1 MEQVLHRFT
10 SQVDE
15 KYSHI
20 VGRFRRELTHP
31 ERTRETELGNLFA
44 DIFTRSLGVDVMLI
58 GSGSIRAE
66 KLGPIVTYGDLIEG
80 FPYDDGVFM
89 FKVTGR
95 QLRQMLRYMLRE
107 EAYAG
112 HTEFYQLPSTLRLRY
127 DRAKGDFDYFTY
139 CGKEVGKEIGD
150 DALFTVGLQNYH
162 FKNIESFFNISY
174 ETICKLQKP
183 RTLESQYDD
192 LVADVVKKFNETQ
205 SLITVEAQYI
215 GSYKDINE
223 ALVAAHA
230 AGTGLPAI
238 AVANTDYVASYGDSG
253 LFENLDPYI
262 EGTSYDTDDFSAGLL
277 LSSQFEGKQVALP
290 FLHSTQVIYYNKT
303 MADANGWTIPE
314 KIEDFTPF
322 LAEVHKTAGVYGT
335 VVPGWDQWYFETMYL
350 NEGVQIITDDNTCD
364 LGSDTALGVTSMIKD
379 WCDAGDAYFAAG
391 TDASATMRQN
401 FYDQKTFSV
410 MHTSSLYNNY
420 VDKCPD
426 FEVGMAWYPAAS
438 TGDKNS
444 EVGGCVLGIPSK
456 NDQATKNAAW
466 QFLQFLCGKEVN
478 MEWAE
483 GTGYL
488 PTRNSV
494 LETDEG
500 KQFLE
505 KKPAFQCIFDNLN
518 LINPRIQNSAWSELA
533 TTWKNYME
541 VIMNQ
546 GGDVNSNS
554 EDMVTEID
562 EILADHA

>member
-1 MEQVLHRFT
+1 MKKISRRSFLIATGAIAAATAMTACSGGSTGKANTTASSAASAAPET
-10 SQVDE
+10 VDPS
-15 KYSHI
+15 KYE
-20 VGRFRRELTHP
+20 V
-31 ERTRETELGNLFA
+31 TE
-44 DIFTRSLGVDVMLI
+44 
-58 GSGSIRAE
+58 
-66 KLGPIVTYGDLIEG
+66 PI
-80 FPYDDGVFM
+80 
-89 FKVTGR
+89 
-95 QLRQMLRYMLRE
+95 
-107 EAYAG
+107 
-112 HTEFYQLPSTLRLRY
+112 
-127 DRAKGDFDYFTY
+127 
-139 CGKEVGKEIGD
+139 
-150 DALFTVGLQNYH
+150 
-162 FKNIESFFNISY
+162 
-174 ETICKLQKP
+174 TI
-183 RTLESQYDD
+183 TWWHALESQYDE
-192 LVADVVKKFNETQ
+192 LVADVVKKFNATQ

-230 AGTGLPAI
+230 AGTGLPAV

-253 LFENLDPYI
+253 LYENLDPYI
-262 EGTSYDTDDFSAGLL
+262 AGTGYDVDDFSAGLL
-277 LSSQFEGKQVALP
+277 LSSQYEGKQVALP

-303 MADANGWTIPE
+303 MADENGWTIPE

-322 LAEVHKTAGVYGT
+322 LAEVHSKKGIYGT

-350 NEGVQIITDDNTCD
+350 NEGVQIITGDNDCD
-364 LGSDTALGVTSMIKD
+364 LNSETALGVTNMIKG

-420 VDKCPD
+420 VSKCPD
-426 FEVGMAWYPAAS
+426 FEVGMAWYPAAT
-438 TGDKNS
+438 TGVKNS

-494 LETDEG
+494 LNTEEG
-500 KQFLE
+500 KEFLE

-518 LINPRIQNSAWSELA
+518 LINPRIQNAAWSELA

-541 VIMNQ
+541 VMMNQ
-546 GGDVNSNS
+546 DGDVTSGSN
-554 EDMVTEID
+554 DMVTEIN
-562 EILADHA
+562 EILEDHA

>member
-1 MEQVLHRFT
+1 MKKISRRSFLIATGAIAAATAMTACSGGSTGKANTTASSAASAAPET
-10 SQVDE
+10 VDPS
-15 KYSHI
+15 KYE
-20 VGRFRRELTHP
+20 V
-31 ERTRETELGNLFA
+31 TE
-44 DIFTRSLGVDVMLI
+44 
-58 GSGSIRAE
+58 
-66 KLGPIVTYGDLIEG
+66 PI
-80 FPYDDGVFM
+80 
-89 FKVTGR
+89 
-95 QLRQMLRYMLRE
+95 
-107 EAYAG
+107 
-112 HTEFYQLPSTLRLRY
+112 
-127 DRAKGDFDYFTY
+127 
-139 CGKEVGKEIGD
+139 
-150 DALFTVGLQNYH
+150 
-162 FKNIESFFNISY
+162 
-174 ETICKLQKP
+174 TI
-183 RTLESQYDD
+183 TWWHALESQYDE
-192 LVADVVKKFNETQ
+192 LVADVVKKFNATQ
-205 SLITVEAQYI
+205 NLITVEAQYI

-230 AGTGLPAI
+230 AGTGLPAV
-238 AVANTDYVASYGDSG
+238 AVANTDYVASYGESG
-253 LFENLDPYI
+253 LYEDLDPYI
-262 EGTSYDTDDFSAGLL
+262 AGTGYDVDDFSAGLL
-277 LSSQFEGKQVALP
+277 LSSQYEGKQVALP

-303 MADANGWTIPE
+303 MADENGWTIPE

-322 LAEVHKTAGVYGT
+322 LAEVHSKKGIYGT

-350 NEGVQIITDDNTCD
+350 NEGVQIITGDNDCD
-364 LGSDTALGVTSMIKD
+364 LNSETALGVTNMIKG

-420 VDKCPD
+420 VSKCPD
-426 FEVGMAWYPAAS
+426 FEVGMAWYPAAT

-494 LETDEG
+494 LNTEEG
-500 KQFLE
+500 KEFLE

-518 LINPRIQNSAWSELA
+518 LINPRIQNAAWSELA

-541 VIMNQ
+541 IMMNQ
-546 GGDVNSNS
+546 DGDVTSGSN
-554 EDMVTEID
+554 DMVTEIN
-562 EILADHA
+562 EILEDHA

>member
-1 MEQVLHRFT
+1 MKKISRRSFLTATGILTASAALTACSGGGSTGKAGAAASSAPASSAAASEAADP
-10 SQVDE
+10 S
-15 KYSHI
+15 KYE
-20 VGRFRRELTHP
+20 V
-31 ERTRETELGNLFA
+31 TE
-44 DIFTRSLGVDVMLI
+44 
-58 GSGSIRAE
+58 
-66 KLGPIVTYGDLIEG
+66 PI
-80 FPYDDGVFM
+80 
-89 FKVTGR
+89 
-95 QLRQMLRYMLRE
+95 
-107 EAYAG
+107 
-112 HTEFYQLPSTLRLRY
+112 
-127 DRAKGDFDYFTY
+127 
-139 CGKEVGKEIGD
+139 
-150 DALFTVGLQNYH
+150 
-162 FKNIESFFNISY
+162 
-174 ETICKLQKP
+174 TI
-183 RTLESQYDD
+183 TWWHALESQYDD

-215 GSYKDINE
+215 GAYKDINE

-335 VVPGWDQWYFETMYL
+335 VVPGWDQWYFETLYL

-379 WCDAGDAYFAAG
+379 WCDVGDAYFATG
-391 TDASATMRQN
+391 TDASAAMRQN

-420 VDKCPD
+420 VSKCPD

>member
-1 MEQVLHRFT
+1 MKKISRRSFLIATGAIAAATAMTACSGGSTGKANTTASSAASAAPET
-10 SQVDE
+10 VDPS
-15 KYSHI
+15 KYE
-20 VGRFRRELTHP
+20 V
-31 ERTRETELGNLFA
+31 TE
-44 DIFTRSLGVDVMLI
+44 
-58 GSGSIRAE
+58 
-66 KLGPIVTYGDLIEG
+66 PI
-80 FPYDDGVFM
+80 
-89 FKVTGR
+89 
-95 QLRQMLRYMLRE
+95 
-107 EAYAG
+107 
-112 HTEFYQLPSTLRLRY
+112 
-127 DRAKGDFDYFTY
+127 
-139 CGKEVGKEIGD
+139 
-150 DALFTVGLQNYH
+150 
-162 FKNIESFFNISY
+162 
-174 ETICKLQKP
+174 TI
-183 RTLESQYDD
+183 TWWHALESQYDE
-192 LVADVVKKFNETQ
+192 LVADVVKKFNATQ

-230 AGTGLPAI
+230 AGTGLPAV

-253 LFENLDPYI
+253 LYENLDPYI
-262 EGTSYDTDDFSAGLL
+262 AGTGYDVDDFSAGLL
-277 LSSQFEGKQVALP
+277 LSSQYEGKQVALP

-303 MADANGWTIPE
+303 MADENGWTIPE

-322 LAEVHKTAGVYGT
+322 LAEVHSKKGIDGT

-350 NEGVQIITDDNTCD
+350 NEGVQIITGDNDCD
-364 LGSDTALGVTSMIKD
+364 LNSETALGVTNMIKG

-420 VDKCPD
+420 VSKCPD
-426 FEVGMAWYPAAS
+426 FEVGMAWYPAAT

-494 LETDEG
+494 LNTEEG
-500 KQFLE
+500 KEFLE

-518 LINPRIQNSAWSELA
+518 LINPRIQNAAWSELA

-541 VIMNQ
+541 VMMNQ
-546 GGDVNSNS
+546 DGDVTSGSN
-554 EDMVTEID
+554 DMVTEIN
-562 EILADHA
+562 EILEDHA

>member
-1 MEQVLHRFT
+1 MKKISCRSFLIATGAIAAATAMTACSGGSTGKANTTASSAASAAPET
-10 SQVDE
+10 VDPS
-15 KYSHI
+15 KYE
-20 VGRFRRELTHP
+20 V
-31 ERTRETELGNLFA
+31 TE
-44 DIFTRSLGVDVMLI
+44 
-58 GSGSIRAE
+58 
-66 KLGPIVTYGDLIEG
+66 PI
-80 FPYDDGVFM
+80 
-89 FKVTGR
+89 
-95 QLRQMLRYMLRE
+95 
-107 EAYAG
+107 
-112 HTEFYQLPSTLRLRY
+112 
-127 DRAKGDFDYFTY
+127 
-139 CGKEVGKEIGD
+139 
-150 DALFTVGLQNYH
+150 
-162 FKNIESFFNISY
+162 
-174 ETICKLQKP
+174 TI
-183 RTLESQYDD
+183 TWWHALESQYDE
-192 LVADVVKKFNETQ
+192 LVADVVKKFNATQ

-230 AGTGLPAI
+230 AGTGLPAV

-253 LFENLDPYI
+253 LYENLDPYI
-262 EGTSYDTDDFSAGLL
+262 AGTGYDVDDFSAGLL
-277 LSSQFEGKQVALP
+277 LSSQYEGKQVALP

-303 MADANGWTIPE
+303 MADENGWTIPE

-322 LAEVHKTAGVYGT
+322 LAEVHSKKGIYGT

-350 NEGVQIITDDNTCD
+350 NEGVQIITGDNDCD
-364 LGSDTALGVTSMIKD
+364 LNSETALGVTNMIKG

-420 VDKCPD
+420 VSKCPD
-426 FEVGMAWYPAAS
+426 FEVGMAWYPAAT

-494 LETDEG
+494 LNTEEG
-500 KQFLE
+500 KEFLE

-518 LINPRIQNSAWSELA
+518 LINPRIQNAAWSELA

-541 VIMNQ
+541 VMMNQ
-546 GGDVNSNS
+546 DGDVTSGSN
-554 EDMVTEID
+554 DMVTEIN
-562 EILADHA
+562 EILEDHA

>member
-1 MEQVLHRFT
+1 MKKISRRSFLIATGAIAAATAMTACSGGSTGKANTTASSAASAAPET
-10 SQVDE
+10 VDPS
-15 KYSHI
+15 KYE
-20 VGRFRRELTHP
+20 V
-31 ERTRETELGNLFA
+31 TE
-44 DIFTRSLGVDVMLI
+44 
-58 GSGSIRAE
+58 
-66 KLGPIVTYGDLIEG
+66 PI
-80 FPYDDGVFM
+80 
-89 FKVTGR
+89 
-95 QLRQMLRYMLRE
+95 
-107 EAYAG
+107 
-112 HTEFYQLPSTLRLRY
+112 
-127 DRAKGDFDYFTY
+127 
-139 CGKEVGKEIGD
+139 
-150 DALFTVGLQNYH
+150 
-162 FKNIESFFNISY
+162 
-174 ETICKLQKP
+174 TI
-183 RTLESQYDD
+183 TWWHALESQYDE
-192 LVADVVKKFNETQ
+192 LVADVVKKFNATQ
-205 SLITVEAQYI
+205 NLITVEAQYI

-230 AGTGLPAI
+230 AGTGLPAV

-253 LFENLDPYI
+253 LYENLDPYI
-262 EGTSYDTDDFSAGLL
+262 AGTGYDVDDFSAGLL
-277 LSSQFEGKQVALP
+277 LSSQYEGKQVALP

-303 MADANGWTIPE
+303 MADENGWTIPE

-322 LAEVHKTAGVYGT
+322 IAEVHSKKGIYGT
-335 VVPGWDQWYFETMYL
+335 VVPGWDQWYFETLYL
-350 NEGVQIITDDNTCD
+350 NEGVQIITDDNDCD
-364 LGSDTALGVTSMIKD
+364 LNSETALGVTNMIKG

-420 VDKCPD
+420 VSKCPD
-426 FEVGMAWYPAAS
+426 FEVGMAWYPAAT

-494 LETDEG
+494 LNTEEG
-500 KQFLE
+500 KEFLE

-518 LINPRIQNSAWSELA
+518 LINPRIQNAAWSELA

-541 VIMNQ
+541 IMMNQ
-546 GGDVNSNS
+546 DGDVTSGSN
-554 EDMVTEID
+554 DMVTEIN
-562 EILADHA
+562 EILEDHA